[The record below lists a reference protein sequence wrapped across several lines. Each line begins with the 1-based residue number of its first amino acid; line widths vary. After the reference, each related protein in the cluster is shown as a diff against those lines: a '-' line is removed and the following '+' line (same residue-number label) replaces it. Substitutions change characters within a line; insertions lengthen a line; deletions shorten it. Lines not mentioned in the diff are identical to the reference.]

1 VCSDAARNLHR
12 SVGERQ
18 LQTLIQ
24 DFRHALRMMAKS
36 PGFATVA
43 ILTLALGIGGNAT
56 VFSWIR
62 SILLNPIPAVA
73 HSEQMVAVES
83 VMPSGEYHTSSYPD
97 YKDFRTQNHVFSDV
111 IGFELSGVNM
121 SLRNTEPAERVW
133 GIIATENYF
142 DALGVHA
149 AIGNTFHEQPNQSLN
164 SDPYIVLSY
173 GLWARRFGADPN
185 VVGKIVHLNGHPFTI
200 IGVAPRP
207 FFGTI
212 VGIDAQYF
220 VPMMMQPQVLPAESV
235 EDRNPTF
242 VHIMGRLNPGM
253 SISQAQADLSPLAAN
268 LAAEYPNSSQNV
280 GVHVAPIWKAHYG
293 VQDFLRSVLGFL
305 MVIASL
311 VLLIACVNVANL
323 LLARATVREREI
335 AIRAAMGASRNRLIR
350 QMLSESIVLA
360 AAGGIGGI
368 LLAMWGANLLSF
380 FTPATKHLP
389 IGLTLGVDKTVL
401 AFTLL
406 LSIATGIIF
415 GLVPAWRGSRTNLNA
430 SLKSATYSAGTR
442 AATHRLRDAL
452 VISEVVFAT
461 VLLVCAGLLLRSMR
475 NAEAAGPGFNTD
487 HVALAAFDLRTSGY
501 TSEEA
506 TVYYGRLLEKIR
518 TLPGVESASLERFV
532 PLWFTGRSYSPVEVE
547 AYTPTQGEDMN
558 IDLNMVGGDY
568 LRTLQI
574 PLISGRDFSEQDRAG
589 APKVVIV
596 NETMAQRFWPG
607 QDATGHRVRV
617 WDDWRTVVGVARDT
631 KYHRINEP
639 PQSFLYL
646 PSLQAHGTDAN
657 IIVRSQ
663 LPTATVVNGVRSA
676 AISLDPKVQPLEA
689 DDLSTLLQSSM
700 FANRTAASLASVLGT
715 LGLLLAALGIYGV
728 LSYSVSQRFR
738 EIGIRVALGAQKN
751 HVLRLVVG
759 KGLQLAIFG
768 AVVGAAAALLVTRA
782 MSNLLFGVSASDPLT
797 FVAVA
802 LGVTFVAALAAYL
815 PARRAMRVDPMVA
828 LRHE

>member
-1 VCSDAARNLHR
+1 VN
-12 SVGERQ
+12 
-18 LQTLIQ
+18 TLVQ
-24 DFRHALRMMAKS
+24 DLRHAMRMMANA
-36 PGFATVA
+36 PAFAAIA

-62 SILLNPIPAVA
+62 SILLNPIPSVQD
-73 HSEQMVAVES
+73 SQQMVAVES
-83 VMPSGEYHTSSYPD
+83 IMPSGEYHTSSYPD
-97 YKDFRTQNHVFSDV
+97 YKDFRAQSHVFSDV

-142 DALGVHA
+142 DVLGVRA
-149 AIGNTFHEQPNQSLN
+149 AMGSTFHEQANQALN

-173 GLWARRFGADPN
+173 GLWARRFGSDPN

-200 IGVAPRP
+200 IGVAPRA

-220 VPMMMQPQVLPAESV
+220 VPMMMQPQVLPGESI
-235 EDRNPTF
+235 EERNPTF
-242 VHIMGRLNPGM
+242 VHIMGRLKPGV
-253 SISQAQADLSPLAAN
+253 SIAQAQADLGTIAGN
-268 LAAEYPNSSQNV
+268 LAKEYPTTSENV
-280 GVHVAPIWKAHYG
+280 GVFVAPVWKAHYG

-350 QMLSESIVLA
+350 QMLAESVVLA
-360 AAGGIGGI
+360 VGGGIGGI
-368 LLAMWGANLLSF
+368 LLALWGANLLSF

-401 AFTLL
+401 AFTLV
-406 LSIATGIIF
+406 LSIATGIVF
-415 GLVPAWRGSRTNLNA
+415 GLVPAWRGSRTNLNE
-430 SLKSATYSAGTR
+430 SLKSAGRVTEGRAGS
-442 AATHRLRDAL
+442 HRLRDAL
-452 VISEVVFAT
+452 VIAEVVFAT

-475 NAEAAGPGFNTD
+475 NAEAAGPGFKTD

-501 TSEEA
+501 SSEEA
-506 TVYYGRLLEKIR
+506 TLYYDRLLEKIR

-532 PLWFTGRSYSPVEVE
+532 PLWFTGRSYSPVEAE
-547 AYTPTQGEDMN
+547 AYTPAPGEDMN
-558 IDLNMVGGDY
+558 IDLNMVGADY
-568 LRTLQI
+568 LHTLQI
-574 PLISGRDFSEQDRAG
+574 PLISGRDFTEQDRPDS
-589 APKVVIV
+589 PKVVIV
-596 NETMAQRFWPG
+596 NQTLAKRFWPG
-607 QDATGHRVRV
+607 QDATGHRLLV
-617 WDDWRTVVGVARDT
+617 WGDWRTVVGVARDI
-631 KYHRINEP
+631 KYHRMNEP
-639 PQSFLYL
+639 PQSFLYV
-646 PSLQAHGTDAN
+646 PSLQARGTDAN
-657 IIVRSQ
+657 IIVRSE
-663 LPTATVVNGVRSA
+663 LPTAAVVNAVRAA
-676 AISLDPKVQPLEA
+676 AISLDAKVQPLEA
-689 DDLSTLLQSSM
+689 DDLGGLLHVSM

-738 EIGIRVALGAQKN
+738 EIGIRVALGAQKG

-768 AVVGAAAALLVTRA
+768 AAAGAAAALLVTRA
-782 MSNLLFGVSASDPLT
+782 MGGLLVGVSASDPLT

-802 LGVTFVAALAAYL
+802 LGVMFVAALAAYL

-828 LRHE
+828 LRYE

>member
-142 DALGVHA
+142 DTLGVHA

>member
-1 VCSDAARNLHR
+1 M
-12 SVGERQ
+12 
-18 LQTLIQ
+18 IQ

-36 PGFATVA
+36 PGFAIVA

-62 SILLNPIPAVA
+62 SILLDPIPAVA
-73 HSEQMVAVES
+73 QSEQMVAIES
-83 VMPSGEYHTSSYPD
+83 IMPSGEYHTSSYPD
-97 YKDFRTQNHVFSDV
+97 YKDFRAQNHVFADV

-142 DALGVHA
+142 DVLGVHA

-173 GLWARRFGADPN
+173 GLWARRFGSDPN
-185 VVGKIVHLNGHPFTI
+185 VVGKIVHVNGHPFTI

-220 VPMMMQPQVLPAESV
+220 VPMMMQPVVLPFESI
-235 EDRNPTF
+235 EERNPTF
-242 VHIMGRLNPGM
+242 VHIMGRLKPGV
-253 SISQAQADLSPLAAN
+253 SIAQAQADLGGLAAN
-268 LAAEYPNSSQNV
+268 YAAEYPNTSQNV
-280 GVHVAPIWKAHYG
+280 GVFVAPVWKAHYG

-350 QMLSESIVLA
+350 QMLSESLVLA
-360 AAGGIGGI
+360 VAGGIGGI
-368 LLAMWGANLLSF
+368 LLALWGANLLSF

-401 AFTLL
+401 AFTLV
-406 LSIATGIIF
+406 LSIATGMIF
-415 GLVPAWRGSRTNLNA
+415 GLVPAWRGSRTNLND
-430 SLKSATYSAGTR
+430 SLKSAAYSAGTR

-452 VISEVVFAT
+452 VISEVVLAT

-475 NAEAAGPGFNTD
+475 NAEAAGPGFNTN

-501 TSEEA
+501 TGEEA
-506 TVYYGRLLEKIR
+506 TLYYGRLLEKIR

-547 AYTPTQGEDMN
+547 AYTPTKGEDMN
-558 IDLNMVGGDY
+558 VDLNMIGSDY

-596 NETMAQRFWPG
+596 NETMAKRFWPG
-607 QDATGHRVRV
+607 QDATGHRLRL
-617 WDDWRTVVGVARDT
+617 WDDWRTVVGVARDI

-639 PQSFLYL
+639 PQSFLYI
-646 PSLQAHGTDAN
+646 PALQTHGTDAN
-657 IIVRSQ
+657 ILVRSQ
-663 LPTATVVNGVRSA
+663 LPTATVVNGVRGA
-676 AISLDPKVQPLEA
+676 AMSLDSKVQPLEA
-689 DDLSTLLQSSM
+689 DDLSTLLHSSM
-700 FANRTAASLASVLGT
+700 FANRTAASLASVLGA

-738 EIGIRVALGAQKN
+738 EIGIRVALGAQKG

-768 AVVGAAAALLVTRA
+768 AVAGAAAALLVTRA
-782 MSNLLFGVSASDPLT
+782 MSNLLFGVSATDPLT

-828 LRHE
+828 LRYE